1 MYIYVVSCVRP
12 YGKYYLYV
20 YFVNVICITY
30 RQYIYI
36 YILCI
41 LDLELYR
48 LYKLY

>member
-1 MYIYVVSCVRP
+1 MYIYVVSCVIQ
-12 YGKYYLYV
+12 YGKNYLYV
-20 YFVNVICITY
+20 YFVNVICISY